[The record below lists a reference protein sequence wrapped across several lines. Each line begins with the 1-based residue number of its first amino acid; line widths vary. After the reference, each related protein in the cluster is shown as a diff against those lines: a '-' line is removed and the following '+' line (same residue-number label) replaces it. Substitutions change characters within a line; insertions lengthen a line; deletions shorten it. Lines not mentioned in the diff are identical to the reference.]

1 MMTEQELNNLIR
13 GKAQTSIPS
22 IMQEILRLSQALEQK
37 ARELESLHAGM
48 SKDGEAP
55 RSTLAEAWANSSIT

>member
-22 IMQEILRLSQALEQK
+22 IIQEIMRLTQSLDEK
-37 ARELESLHAGM
+37 ARELASLHAAT
-48 SKDGEAP
+48 SKNGEAGG
-55 RSTLAEAWANSSIT
+55 

>member
-22 IMQEILRLSQALEQK
+22 IIQEIMRLTQSLDEK
-37 ARELESLHAGM
+37 ARELASLHAAT
-48 SKDGEAP
+48 SKNGEAGAQ
-55 RSTLAEAWANSSIT
+55 R